1 MNALQKLVAPFALLA
16 AVITGCS
23 AASSSDGAATGS
35 DDLTQDEG
43 SYQAYFTN
51 PLPAVITRL
60 QAKKLPEY
68 SPATADKWQALSQ
81 IDVAGGR
88 NLHQALIDLMG
99 RASGDGCAVLVS
111 DYDFNRRE
119 IADAMVQ
126 AKTRGC
132 DVRFVTDGDTVA
144 KADADLTATRSQ
156 VDPAYHEAFTVLR
169 TAGIEIHHDGKRG
182 AIMHDKFAVVIG
194 ANVASVWAG
203 SWNFTAD
210 DEESFWNNGIQMS
223 SAEMVRRYRANFESL
238 FTRFGADG
246 TVAKKSTYVPLTDHG
261 VVIGSSKF
269 EVYFPQVDHA
279 TPRITQILNGA
290 TKSIHVL
297 AFSFTSPDMTA
308 AVVARAQ
315 AGVEVR
321 GVFENSGACSGAYKP
336 LAALGAANVTLG
348 RWPYGPTN
356 FMHHKVFIVDG
367 ETVVFSSFNFSASAD
382 NSNDENVLV
391 VQDQALAAQFEQSY
405 QLIEKATGLAGAAA
419 PAVCPVTQDA
429 PADAMRT
436 PDSEAPPAPTDA
448 DAGMPTDDAGAPNR

>member
-1 MNALQKLVAPFALLA
+1 VNTFQRLLAPIALLA
-16 AVITGCS
+16 ALVTGCS
-23 AASSSDGAATGS
+23 SGSSSDGATTGS
-35 DDLTQDEG
+35 DDLTEDDG

-68 SPATADKWQALSQ
+68 SPATADKWQALSE

-99 RASGDGCAVLVS
+99 RASGANCAVLVS

-119 IADAMVQ
+119 IADAMIQ

-132 DVRFVTDGDTVA
+132 DVRLVTDGDTIA

-156 VDPAYHEAFTVLR
+156 VDPAYHEAFTALR
-169 TAGIEIHHDGKRG
+169 TAGVEIHHDGKRG
-182 AIMHDKFAVVIG
+182 AIMHDKFAVVTG
-194 ANVASVWAG
+194 TQVASVWAG
-203 SWNFTAD
+203 SWNFTTD
-210 DEESFWNNGIQMS
+210 DEESFWNNGIQIN
-223 SAEMVRRYRANFESL
+223 SAEMVRRYRSNFEGL

-246 TVAKKSTYVPLTDHG
+246 TVAKKSTYVPLDDHG
-261 VVIGSSKF
+261 VMVGNTKF
-269 EVYFPQVDHA
+269 EVYFPQLDHA
-279 TPRITQILNGA
+279 TPRITQLLSGA

-297 AFSFTSPDMTA
+297 AFSFTSADMIA

-336 LAALGAANVTLG
+336 LAALDAANVTLG

-367 ETVVFSSFNFSASAD
+367 NTVVFSSFNFSSSAD

-391 VQDQALAAQFEQSY
+391 VRDQALAAQFEQAY
-405 QLIEKATGLAGAAA
+405 QVVEKATALA
-419 PAVCPVTQDA
+419 PVPVDCPVTPAA
-429 PADAMRT
+429 PSDAMRT
-436 PDSEAPPAPTDA
+436 PDSEAPSAPSDAPPAAPTS
-448 DAGMPTDDAGAPNR
+448 DAGVPTP

>member
-1 MNALQKLVAPFALLA
+1 MNTFQKLLAPFALA
-16 AVITGCS
+16 AALVTGCS
-23 AASSSDGAATGS
+23 AAATPDAATGS
-35 DDLTQDEG
+35 DDLTADDG
-43 SYQAYFTN
+43 SYQLYFTN
-51 PLPAVITRL
+51 PLPSVIARL

-68 SPATADKWQALSQ
+68 SPATADRWQALSQ
-81 IDVAGGR
+81 VDVAGGR

-99 RASGDGCAVLVS
+99 RASGASCAVLVS

-119 IADAMVQ
+119 IADAMIQ

-132 DVRFVTDGDTVA
+132 DVRLVTDGDTVA

-156 VDPAYHEAFTVLR
+156 VDPAYHEAFSALR

-203 SWNFTAD
+203 SWNFTTD
-210 DEESFWNNGIQMS
+210 DEESFWNNGIQINS
-223 SAEMVRRYRANFESL
+223 GEMVQRYRANFEAL

-246 TVAKKSTYVPLTDHG
+246 SVAKKSTYVPAPDHG
-261 VVIGSSKF
+261 VIVGNTKF

-279 TPRITQILNGA
+279 SARITEILNGA

-297 AFSFTSPDMTA
+297 AFSFTSQDMTA
-308 AVVARAQ
+308 AVVARAK

-336 LAALGAANVTLG
+336 LAALGTQNVTLG

-367 ETVVFSSFNFSASAD
+367 EKVVFSSFNFSSSAD
-382 NSNDENVLV
+382 NSNDENVLI
-391 VQDQALAAQFEQSY
+391 VQNEALAAQFEQAY
-405 QLIEKATGLAGAAA
+405 QVVEKATQLAPAPVACPVAA
-419 PAVCPVTQDA
+419 PAA
-429 PADAMRT
+429 PSDAMRS
-436 PDSEAPPAPTDA
+436 PDSEAAPA
-448 DAGMPTDDAGAPNR
+448 PTDDAGVPNR

>member
-1 MNALQKLVAPFALLA
+1 MNTFQKLLAPFALVAVLA
-16 AVITGCS
+16 TACT
-23 AASSSDGAATGS
+23 APTTSDAATGS
-35 DDLTQDEG
+35 SDLVQDDG
-43 SYQAYFTN
+43 SYQLYFTN

-68 SPATADKWQALSQ
+68 SPATADRWQALST

-99 RASGDGCAVLVS
+99 RASGDSCAVLVS

-119 IADAMVQ
+119 VADAMIA

-132 DVRFVTDGDTVA
+132 DVRLVTDGDTIA

-156 VDPAYHEAFTVLR
+156 VDPAYHEAFTALR

-182 AIMHDKFAVVIG
+182 AIMHDKFAVVTG

-203 SWNFTAD
+203 SWNFTTD
-210 DEESFWNNGIQMS
+210 DEESFWNNGIQIN
-223 SAEMVRRYRANFESL
+223 SAEMVRRYHANFEAL

-246 TVAKKSTYVPLTDHG
+246 SVAKKSTYVPATDHG
-261 VVIGSSKF
+261 VVVGNAKF

-279 TPRITQILNGA
+279 SARITQILNGA

-297 AFSFTSPDMTA
+297 AFSFTSQDMTA

-321 GVFENSGACSGAYKP
+321 GVFENSGACSGAFKP
-336 LAALGAANVTLG
+336 LAALGAQNVTLS

-367 ETVVFSSFNFSASAD
+367 DKVVFSSFNFSSSAD
-382 NSNDENVLV
+382 NSNDENVLI
-391 VQDQALAAQFEQSY
+391 VQDQALAAQFEQAY
-405 QLIEKATGLAGAAA
+405 QVVEKATALAPQPAACAVAPAAA
-419 PAVCPVTQDA
+419 PADA
-429 PADAMRT
+429 LR
-436 PDSEAPPAPTDA
+436 APEGESVA
-448 DAGMPTDDAGAPNR
+448 DDAGAPTP